1 MNVGMMGPTPP
12 TSTRLKMLNQQHD
25 TRIPEFLPLAKVE
38 RVVGVAGRHREAP
51 RVAMVVEKREISSTL
66 RHHEF
71 PILEFLNL
79 LAQLFFIYD
88 VGHGD

>member
-1 MNVGMMGPTPP
+1 
-12 TSTRLKMLNQQHD
+12 MLNQQHD

-66 RHHEF
+66 RHHDRVSQ
-71 PILEFLNL
+71 
-79 LAQLFFIYD
+79 LAGSAVFHLRRWTW
-88 VGHGD
+88 